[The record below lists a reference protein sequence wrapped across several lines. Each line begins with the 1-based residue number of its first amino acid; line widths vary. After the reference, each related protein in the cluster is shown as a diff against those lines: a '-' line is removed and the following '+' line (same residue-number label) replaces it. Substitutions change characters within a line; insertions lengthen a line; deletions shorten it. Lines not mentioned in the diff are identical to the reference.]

1 MLFYKTI
8 KLLITISMVFLF
20 ACNQDNTS
28 SGSSNSASNSYIT
41 SSCNLDKMCDEY
53 QRLVDKLMSAT
64 NSGDYTKIMNINED
78 VQTWLARWEN
88 EINQNSCTQAELLD
102 ASNRMMSIA
111 NSLY

>member
-1 MLFYKTI
+1 MLYNKTV
-8 KLLITISMVFLF
+8 KLLVTISMIFLF

-28 SGSSNSASNSYIT
+28 SGYSNSSSSSYSA
-41 SSCNLDKMCDEY
+41 SSCKLDKMCDEY

-64 NSGDYTKIMNINED
+64 NSGDYTTIMDINQD
-78 VQTWLARWEN
+78 VQNWLSKWEN
-88 EINQNSCTQAELLD
+88 AIDNNSCTPDELLD

>member
-1 MLFYKTI
+1 MLFVKTI

-28 SGSSNSASNSYIT
+28 SGSSKSSISSYTT
-41 SSCNLDKMCDEY
+41 SSCKLDKMCDEY